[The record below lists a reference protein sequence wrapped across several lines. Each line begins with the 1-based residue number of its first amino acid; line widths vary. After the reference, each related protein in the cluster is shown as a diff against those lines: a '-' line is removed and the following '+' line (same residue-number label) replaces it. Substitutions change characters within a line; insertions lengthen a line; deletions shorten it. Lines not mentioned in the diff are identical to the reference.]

1 MKSLH
6 FQFTLRLLVGGTLLL
21 GLASGALQW
30 RLRAV
35 LTNHFDVALQA
46 SVRAATAFTEQIGG
60 QVLLEPAD
68 ETMSWSNKIDNADV
82 LLLRESTGREVM
94 RSESLEGLVVP
105 LTSGPAEAPEFW
117 DAMLVDGRA
126 MRFVGIRYA
135 PTPTDEEPVNLTPGL
150 EAILV
155 IGRDRLPLDQSLR
168 SLRNT
173 MLLFGGLTLA
183 ALVALVRWSVRDGLA
198 PLDRLGEAVAGVD
211 AKNLTTRFSDESL
224 PDELRPIAVCLN
236 GLLERLESSFE
247 RERRFT
253 ANVAHELRTPIAEL
267 RTLAEVNLTTPSN
280 EEERRESWHDALN
293 TALRME
299 SLAVRLL
306 ELARTDDAA
315 VVVHSEVVSLAATL
329 LDAWR
334 PWTDHARGRRVEA
347 EFDLP
352 GGLTLATDPVL
363 LSGILGNLCGNA
375 AEYAAEGTTFRVS
388 ATLQSEAVV
397 IHFRNCTDGLSSE
410 EVSHLFERFWK
421 RDASRADGRRH
432 GLGLALAAEYAALLR
447 GSLTAHLV
455 ADGELEFV
463 LTLPTEAMI
472 FS

>member
-6 FQFTLRLLVGGTLLL
+6 FQFTLRLLVGGALLL
-21 GLASGALQW
+21 GVAGAALHW

-35 LTNHFDVALQA
+35 LTEQFDETLHVTVQ
-46 SVRAATAFTEQIGG
+46 SAAEFTEQIGG
-60 QVLLEPAD
+60 RVLLEPS
-68 ETMSWSNKIDNADV
+68 TNATPWFNQTNATDV
-82 LLLRESTGREVM
+82 LLLHESTGREIA
-94 RSESLEGLVVP
+94 RSDSLRGLAVP
-105 LTSGPAEAPEFW
+105 LRAGTPDAPEYW
-117 DAMLVDGRA
+117 NAALADGRT
-126 MRFVGIRYA
+126 MRFVAMRYT
-135 PTPTDEEPVNLTPGL
+135 PTPTDELPENFTPGL
-150 EAILV
+150 EATLV
-155 IGRDRLPLDQSLR
+155 IGRDRLALDHALH

-173 MLLFGGLTLA
+173 MFLIGGIALA

-211 AKNLTTRFSDESL
+211 EKNLATRFPVEAL
-224 PDELRPIAVCLN
+224 PDELQPIAARLN

-315 VVVHSEVVSLAATL
+315 VVVHSEVVALSAAL

-334 PWTDHARGRRVEA
+334 PWEDHARGRRVEA

-388 ATLQSEAVV
+388 AVLQPEAVV
-397 IHFRNCTDGLSSE
+397 VHFLNRTDGLSSE

-455 ADGELEFV
+455 ADGDELEFV
-463 LTLPTEAMI
+463 LTLPTA
-472 FS
+472 

>member
-6 FQFTLRLLVGGTLLL
+6 RRFTLRLLLGGVLLL

-30 RLRAV
+30 RLQAV
-35 LTNHFDVALQA
+35 LTDQFDAALQV

-68 ETMSWSNKIDNADV
+68 ETMTWSNKAGQADV
-82 LLLRESTGREVM
+82 LLLRESTGREIT
-94 RSESLEGLVVP
+94 RSHPLEGLVVP
-105 LTSGPAEAPEFW
+105 LSSGTAEAPQFW
-117 DAMLVDGRA
+117 DATLVDGRA
-126 MRFVGIRYA
+126 MRFAGIRYA

-198 PLDRLGEAVAGVD
+198 PLDRLGAAVAGVD
-211 AKNLTTRFSDESL
+211 AKNLTTRFPDESL

-236 GLLERLESSFE
+236 ELLERLESSFG

-267 RTLAEVNLTTPSN
+267 RTLAEVNLTTPAS
-280 EEERRESWHDALN
+280 EEERRASWQDALN
-293 TALRME
+293 IALRME

-315 VVVHSEVVSLAATL
+315 MVVRSEPVVLAKAL
-329 LDAWR
+329 QDAWQ
-334 PWTDHARGRRVEA
+334 PWANQAGGRRVDVS
-347 EFDLP
+347 FQLP
-352 GGLTLATDPVL
+352 AGLVLATDPVL
-363 LSGILGNLCGNA
+363 LSAILGNLCGNA
-375 AEYAAEGTTFRVS
+375 AEYAAEGTLFRVS
-388 ATLQSEAVV
+388 AVLQPESAVLR
-397 IHFRNCTDGLSSE
+397 FRNRTDGLLFE

-421 RDASRADGRRH
+421 RDASRAEGRRH
-432 GLGLALAAEYAALLR
+432 GLGLALAAEYTALLR
-447 GSLTAHLV
+447 GSLSAHLWQ
-455 ADGELEFV
+455 DGDLEFV
-463 LTLPTEAMI
+463 LTLPTA
-472 FS
+472 